1 MADNVGEPA
10 IAAALAKLASFGPG
24 FAGAVVSLAWVE
36 DLTVRGRVIAVV
48 VGLTSAIF
56 LGPLFCEIVDLFWPG
71 EGLPP
76 GARTGVLFM
85 TGLCAMGCLPK
96 LLDWLK
102 RLAGDPLSLLKVRGG
117 GQ

>member
-10 IAAALAKLASFGPG
+10 ITAALAKLASIGPG

-36 DLTVRGRVIAVV
+36 DLTVRGRVMAVV
-48 VGLTSAIF
+48 VGLVSAIF
-56 LGPLFCEIVDLFWPG
+56 LGPAICELVDLFWPG

-76 GARTGVLFM
+76 GARTGALFM

-102 RLAGDPLSLLKVRGG
+102 RVAGDPLSLLKVRGG
-117 GQ
+117 AQ

>member
-10 IAAALAKLASFGPG
+10 IAAALAKLASIGPG

-36 DLTVRGRVIAVV
+36 DLTVRGRGVAVM
-48 VGLTSAIF
+48 VGLVSAIF
-56 LGPLFCEIVDLFWPG
+56 LGPAICDLVDLFWPG
-71 EGLPP
+71 EGLPA
-76 GARTGVLFM
+76 GARTGALFM

-102 RLAGDPLSLLKVRGG
+102 RVAGDPLSLLKVRGG
-117 GQ
+117 AQ